1 MKKFGRMIVLGL
13 SGLLAQSLYASDMN
27 SPVGY
32 WKTIDDVTGQT
43 KSIIQIQEA
52 AENTLSGT
60 VVKLFQDATKSC
72 TKCTGL
78 KKNQPIM
85 GMVIL
90 DGLNKSVNN
99 AGQWTNGQILDPK
112 NGKTYHCNVQVI
124 NQGQAL
130 QVRGYIGVPLFG
142 RSQTWI
148 RVPDTQISQT

>member
-60 VVKLFQDATKSC
+60 VVKLIQSAR
-72 TKCTGL
+72 L
-78 KKNQPIM
+78 
-85 GMVIL
+85 L
-90 DGLNKSVNN
+90 
-99 AGQWTNGQILDPK
+99 
-112 NGKTYHCNVQVI
+112 
-124 NQGQAL
+124 
-130 QVRGYIGVPLFG
+130 
-142 RSQTWI
+142 
-148 RVPDTQISQT
+148 TQKYNCK